1 MKYIGVQDNIFCR
14 ILKLPLISSAEKK
27 NLCRCGKK
35 YIFTCPELNC
45 RICLFKS
52 CAENAPKHI
61 HDFVDYI
68 TIPEVEEE
76 SNVEKDDEIS
86 VVSMY
91 NYFYGYNMDRS
102 KEVEEM
108 ILLSNYSSAEQPNT
122 DGIE

>member
-1 MKYIGVQDNIFCR
+1 M
-14 ILKLPLISSAEKK
+14 
-27 NLCRCGKK
+27 
-35 YIFTCPELNC
+35 
-45 RICLFKS
+45 FKS

-61 HDFVDYI
+61 HAFVDYI